1 MKIYNNTAGDF
12 QPSVAVAVLSSYGN
26 GFPPHGSRAEDL
38 SLRARDGPTLRGNL
52 NSYSDRE
59 KSRHAAS
66 G

>member
-12 QPSVAVAVLSSYGN
+12 QPSSYGN
-26 GFPPHGSRAEDL
+26 GFHPHGSRAEDL